1 MDGNIL
7 QTLWFCLVA
16 VMLTFYVILDG
27 FDIGAGIVSLLIG
40 RNEQGRALVLKSIGP
55 FWDGNEVWLLAGGGC
70 LYFAFPTLYASSF
83 QGFYLPLMMV
93 LWLLMLR
100 GISIELR
107 NHIENDLWRPL
118 WDKIFG
124 LASALLAIFYGAALG
139 NVVRGVPLDGQAEFF
154 LPLWTNWQ
162 PGADPGILDWY
173 TVLVGLLALATL
185 TMHGALWVKL
195 KTEGKLAADSRSL
208 ARLAA
213 AIVLLLTGVVT
224 AASFSLQPQ
233 IVRSF
238 TAQPAGLIFPA
249 LAVAGLA
256 TIFLKQGD
264 VTQFLASCA
273 FILGMMTSAAFGLF
287 PYVLPS
293 STQPTLGLTIHNT
306 AAANYGLGAGLWWWI
321 PGMLLAGIYTWF
333 LYRRF
338 SGKVQLDGSGH

>member
-1 MDGNIL
+1 MDTNTL
-7 QTLWFCLVA
+7 QILWFCLVA

-40 RNEQGRALVLKSIGP
+40 RDQTRRALVLKSIGP

-70 LYFAFPTLYASSF
+70 LYSAFPTLYASSF

-107 NHIENDLWRPL
+107 NHIVSDLWRPL
-118 WDKIFG
+118 WDKVFG
-124 LASALLAIFYGAALG
+124 VASALLAIFYGAALG
-139 NVVRGVPLDGQAEFF
+139 NVVRGVPLDSQAEFF

-173 TVLVGLLALATL
+173 TVLVGLLAFATL

-195 KTEGKLAADSRSL
+195 KTEGALANDSRTL

-213 AIVLLLTGVVT
+213 AVALLLTGAVT
-224 AASFSLQPQ
+224 VASFSLQPQ

-238 TAQPAGLIFPA
+238 TTQPAGLIFPA
-249 LAVAGLA
+249 LAVVGLG
-256 TIFLKQGD
+256 IVFLKQGD
-264 VTQFLASCA
+264 VTQFLGSCV

-293 STQPTLGLTIHNT
+293 STQPSLGLTIQNT
-306 AAANYGLGAGLWWWI
+306 AAANYGLGVGLWWWT
-321 PGMLLAGIYTWF
+321 PGMLLAGAYTWF

-338 SGKVQLDGSGH
+338 AGKVQLDSTH